1 MLLPVKWLK
10 DYVDVNLDTKEL
22 SDLLTLSGSH
32 VESIIDLDNGIK
44 NVVVGHIL
52 EIKEHPNADKLCI
65 TIVDVGKE
73 ELQIVTG
80 ATNIKEGDYVPVAL
94 LGAKLPNGVKIKKGK
109 LRGEDSFGML
119 CSLRELG
126 ISDNVVPKEM
136 KDGIFILDGEYQVG
150 LDIKEVLGL
159 YGEVIE
165 FEITPNRPDCLSIIG
180 MARETSAT
188 INTEMKYPD
197 IKIKNEEGNISDYL
211 KDVEIVDEEL
221 CNRYYAR
228 VIKDV
233 KIEPSPLWLQTRLM
247 EAGVRPI
254 NNIVDITNYVMLE
267 FGEPLHAFD
276 LGKINGNDIF
286 VRRAIES
293 ENIKTIDG
301 VVRELRPSDLVI
313 ADGERP
319 IAIAGVMGGFDTEV
333 TDDTNI
339 ILLEAANFDD
349 NSVRLTS
356 KSLNLRTEASAR
368 FEKGIDSNLCEVAC
382 NRVCQLIEEIN
393 AGVVVGGAIDNYP
406 NRQYPQKVQLRLDR
420 VSKLLGVEVEKENI
434 INTLN
439 RLEFNVEKK
448 DDNLQVEVPT
458 FRLDVE
464 REVDLIEEVGRIY
477 GLHNIPNKPLVG
489 ALTRGERPYNVII
502 KDKVIRILQGL
513 GLNEVMTYSF
523 ISPKAYDKIKLNS
536 NSIKRNSVK
545 ILNPLGEDYSVMRT
559 TIIPNMMELL
569 SRNYN
574 HGVNKAFAYEIG
586 NIFIPRNE
594 SNTELPLERMTLTI
608 GMYGDVDYYY
618 IKGVVETLF
627 KRLGMEDF
635 RYLREENH
643 PTFHPG
649 RTANIV
655 YGNRVLGIIGEV
667 HPDVME
673 NYEIGIPVYIGELDF
688 EIIVEEANLINK
700 YKPLPKYPSIIRDL
714 AVVLDRDIPVSNI
727 EDVIMKWGKGII
739 EKVELFDVYEGEQ
752 IPEGKKSIAY
762 SITYRSYEKT
772 LKDED
777 VNVVHEKIVEEIE
790 NTFEANLRS

>member
-10 DYVDVNLDTKEL
+10 DYVDINVDTKEL

-32 VESIIDLDNGIK
+32 VESIIDLDKGIK

-52 EIKEHPNADKLCI
+52 KIKEHPNADKLCI

-94 LGAKLPNGVKIKKGK
+94 VGARLPNGVKIKKGK
-109 LRGEDSFGML
+109 LRGENSFGML

-136 KDGIFILDGEYQVG
+136 KDGIFILDGEYQIG

-188 INTEMKYPD
+188 INTKMKYPD
-197 IKIKNEEGNISDYL
+197 IKIKNEEGNISDYI
-211 KDVEIVDEEL
+211 KGVEIADEEL

-228 VIKDV
+228 VIKNV

-276 LGKINGNDIF
+276 LGKVVGNNIY
-286 VRRAIES
+286 VRKAVES

-301 VVRELRPSDLVI
+301 TVRELKPSDLII

-319 IAIAGVMGGFDTEV
+319 IAIAGVMGGFDTEI

-356 KSLNLRTEASAR
+356 KSLGLRTEASAR

-393 AGVVVGGAIDNYP
+393 AGVVVGGVIDNYP

-420 VSKLLGVEVEKENI
+420 VSKLLGVEIEKENI
-434 INTLN
+434 IGILN
-439 RLEFNVEKK
+439 RLEFNVYEK
-448 DDNLQVEVPT
+448 DDTLQVEVPT

-464 REVDLIEEVGRIY
+464 REVDLIEEIGRIY
-477 GLHNIPNKPLVG
+477 GLHNIPNKSLVG
-489 ALTRGERPYNVII
+489 SLTRGEMPYNAII
-502 KDKVIRILQGL
+502 KDKAIKILQGL

-523 ISPKAYDKIKLNS
+523 ISPKAYDKIKLNP
-536 NSIKRNSVK
+536 NSIKRKSVK
-545 ILNPLGEDYSVMRT
+545 IINPLGEDYSVMRT
-559 TIIPNMMELL
+559 TIIPNMMDLL

-574 HGVNKAFAYEIG
+574 HGVKEAFAYEVG
-586 NIFIPRNE
+586 NIFIPKNE
-594 SNTELPLERMTLTI
+594 STTELPLEKMTLTI
-608 GMYGDVDYYY
+608 GMYGDVDFYY
-618 IKGVVETLF
+618 IKGVIETLL

-649 RTANIV
+649 RTANII
-655 YGNRVLGIIGEV
+655 YNNKVLGVIGEV
-667 HPDVME
+667 HPDVIE
-673 NYEIGIPVYIGELDF
+673 NYEMEIPVYIGELDF
-688 EIIVEEANLINK
+688 DIIVKEANLINK
-700 YKPLPKYPSIIRDL
+700 YKPLPKYPSITRDL
-714 AVVLDRDIPVSNI
+714 AVVLDKDIPVANI
-727 EDVIMKWGKGII
+727 EDVIKKWGKGI
-739 EKVELFDVYEGEQ
+739 VEEVKLFDVYEGEQ
-752 IPEGKKSIAY
+752 IPEDKKSVAY

-777 VNVVHEKIVEEIE
+777 VNVVHEKIIEEIE
-790 NTFEANLRS
+790 KTFEANLRS